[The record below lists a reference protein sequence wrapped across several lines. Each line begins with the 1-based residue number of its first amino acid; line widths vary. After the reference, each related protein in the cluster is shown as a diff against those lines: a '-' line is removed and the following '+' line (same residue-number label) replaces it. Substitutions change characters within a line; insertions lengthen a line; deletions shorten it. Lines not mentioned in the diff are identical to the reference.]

1 MSLVKKMVRRG
12 LFKGNDRDRWTD
24 GCNEV
29 LQWRREPGLSAE
41 NDKEKWEFIA
51 KEQDDGEGGSVSA
64 WEIGVALGSD
74 LGCGRM
80 VKHNQNVGIVGKYG
94 ACYGAPLGKIVKKI

>member
-24 GCNEV
+24 GCNKV

-51 KEQDDGEGGSVSA
+51 KEQDDGVCGGGGGRSV
-64 WEIGVALGSD
+64 
-74 LGCGRM
+74 
-80 VKHNQNVGIVGKYG
+80 HGKSG
-94 ACYGAPLGKIVKKI
+94 